1 MNNKKICLSF
11 ILCIMALIQLKA
23 QNIPSLIIDSSE
35 MQFSDVS
42 LPYWLKAGQTVD
54 LGPNAKKASIIEFT
68 INNSNL
74 DFSRVFSLV
83 TKQTVPSNKVWK
95 IEGIG
100 LKLSDTS
107 LYTGSTLIIGGGG
120 SSLNTLLPSIFQ
132 SPIKYETPGTY
143 SWKVPP
149 GITKI
154 CIEAWGGGGGGGNAI
169 GLSTAS
175 GGGGGG
181 YGYGCYTVV
190 PGTTYSITVGDG
202 GVGGSNGG
210 NSSVGNLITSTG
222 GKAGTSAS
230 NSNCTG
236 ASGGLGGTSN
246 GSFIVN
252 GANGSN
258 GQPCGTGGSSY
269 GGWGGRGGNGGAGGR
284 GDILSSTAGQI
295 IGGGGGAASSNNSS
309 YNITGSSGARGQVY
323 IYF

>member
-1 MNNKKICLSF
+1 MSKFKYLLIVSCF
-11 ILCIMALIQLKA
+11 LCMHNIHA
-23 QNIPSLIIDSSE
+23 QNTTSLIIDSSE

-83 TKQTVPSNKVWK
+83 NKQTVPSNKVWK

-100 LKLSDTS
+100 LKKTDTS
-107 LYTGSTLIIGGGG
+107 MYSSSAVVVGG
-120 SSLNTLLPSIFQ
+120 SSSNTSLPSIFQ
-132 SPIKYETPGTY
+132 SPVKFETPGTFT
-143 SWKVPP
+143 WKVPP

-154 CIEAWGGGGGGGNAI
+154 CIEAWGGGGGGGNAS
-169 GLSTAS
+169 GLNTAS

-190 PGTTYSITVGDG
+190 PGTTYTITVGG
-202 GVGGSNGG
+202 GGGGNGNGG

-246 GSFIVN
+246 GSFVIN
-252 GANGSN
+252 GENGTN
-258 GQPCGTGGSSY
+258 GQPCVAGNINPYGGS
-269 GGWGGRGGNGGAGGR
+269 GGRGGNGGAGGEGR
-284 GDILSSTAGQI
+284 YLGSTAGQLV
-295 IGGGGGAASSNNSS
+295 GGGGGGPHSNNTS
-309 YNITGSSGARGQVY
+309 YNFTGSSGARGQVY

>member
-1 MNNKKICLSF
+1 MLKLKNLFLFKTIFLS
-11 ILCIMALIQLKA
+11 IIIQA
-23 QNIPSLIIDSSE
+23 QNTPSLIIDSSE

-54 LGPNAKKASIIEFT
+54 LGSKAKKASIIEFT

-74 DFSRVFSLV
+74 DFSRVFSLT

-107 LYTGSTLIIGGGG
+107 LYTSSTLLLGGG
-120 SSLNTLLPSIFQ
+120 SSSSNTSLPSIFQ
-132 SPIKYETPGTY
+132 SPLKYETPGTY

-154 CIEAWGGGGGGGNAI
+154 CIEAWGGGGGGGNAS
-169 GLSTAS
+169 GLNTAS

-190 PGTTYSITVGDG
+190 PGTTYIITVGG
-202 GVGGSNGG
+202 GGGGNGNGG

-246 GSFIVN
+246 GSFVIN
-252 GANGSN
+252 GENGTN
-258 GQPCGTGGSSY
+258 GQPCVGGNINPYGGS
-269 GGWGGRGGNGGAGGR
+269 GGRGGNGGAGGE
-284 GDILSSTAGQI
+284 GKYLGSTAGQL
-295 IGGGGGAASSNNSS
+295 IGGGGGGPHSNNTS
-309 YNITGSSGARGQVY
+309 YNFSGSSGARGQVY